1 MTATLKRMTATLKR
15 MTATLKQKTSML
27 ESRRTTTLT
36 RQPLSAYAKRAGMI
50 LAVVVLAASTAAAQQ
65 GQGRG
70 KRSADLRPCD
80 EHRDH
85 GRRIKVHGCYM
96 GLIGSTADAATKA
109 EAFWGLRNVKQANEM
124 FRDAIKAQP
133 DDPDVRVRWGY
144 LFLETHNAGEAA
156 KLFDEALKLDAN
168 HAAAKLGK
176 ASVFARRF
184 EGKTRELMAEVLES
198 DPGIFEAH
206 VLMAS
211 MAIEEND
218 FEKAN
223 ESLDKALELAQEQE
237 LSPLEAYSLKA
248 AIDFLGGASESEWV
262 TKALERN
269 PTYGSVYADPAHYYV
284 ITRRYREAADLYRKA
299 VETDMELWS
308 AHADLA
314 VNLMREGKDEEAA
327 RHLELAFRGDPYSA
341 KTVNT
346 LRLLD
351 SFKNFKT
358 YSNLDERLP
367 DDPDE
372 LAAPIDRPQVIVRL
386 HEKESEVLRPYVVE
400 LAERSLETFAAKY
413 QFKPVR
419 PVIVELYPDHD
430 DFAVRTMG
438 MPGVGLLGVTFGYLI
453 AMDSPSG
460 RVPGSF
466 HWGTTLWHEM
476 AHVVTLEST
485 NHLVPRWYSEG
496 ISVYEEWA
504 ADDSWGDRISPDVI
518 KAIEEKKFLPVADLD
533 KGFIRPSY
541 PKQIQISYFQSGL
554 VCKFIAEKWGF
565 GKLVELLRGFG
576 EGKSTADN
584 VEAVLSLPSEEFDTQ
599 FNEYVQR
606 ETGELVEQLDE
617 WRKLMKQALEAARA
631 KKWEDVIESAT
642 KALDAYPQ
650 YVEGGN
656 AYAVLSEAYLELGDK
671 EAAVEQLLK
680 YESIGGRNPSR
691 LKKLATLLDE
701 MDRGDEAIEVLEGLL
716 YIAPGDEEL
725 HGPLGQ
731 WLLDAGRDEEAAR
744 EFRSLLALGPVDPAS
759 AHFNLARAYHKMED
773 RPRTRRH
780 LLMSLETAPGYRP
793 AQKLLLEITR

>member
-1 MTATLKRMTATLKR
+1 MTSHLQSRCIPTRTGRIFSAA
-15 MTATLKQKTSML
+15 AWPVAA
-27 ESRRTTTLT
+27 RRTGIMLAAA
-36 RQPLSAYAKRAGMI
+36 LLAAGM
-50 LAVVVLAASTAAAQQ
+50 AAGQQ

-70 KRSADLRPCD
+70 KRSPDLRPCD
-80 EHRDH
+80 EHWDH
-85 GRRIKVHGCYM
+85 GRRAEARSCYLA
-96 GLIGSTADAATKA
+96 LISSNADPAAKA
-109 EAFWGLRNVKQANEM
+109 EAFWGLRNFKQANEM
-124 FRDAIKAQP
+124 FREALKAQP
-133 DDPDVRVRWGY
+133 EDPDVRVRWGH

-156 KLFDEALKLDAN
+156 KLFDEALKLDEN
-168 HAAAKLGK
+168 HVAAKLGK
-176 ASVFARRF
+176 VSVFSRRF
-184 EGKTRELMAEVLES
+184 EGKARELMAEVLEAN
-198 DPGIFEAH
+198 PELFAAH
-206 VLMAS
+206 VLTAS
-211 MAIEEND
+211 MDIEEND
-218 FEKAN
+218 FKSAN
-223 ESLDKALELAQEQE
+223 ESLDKALEKAREQNI
-237 LSPLEAYSLKA
+237 SPLEAYSLKA
-248 AIDFLGGASESEWV
+248 AIDFLGGAAESEWV
-262 TKALERN
+262 TKALDRN
-269 PTYGSVYADPAHYYV
+269 PAYGRVYADPAHFYV
-284 ITRRYREAADLYRKA
+284 ITRRYREAAELYRKA
-299 VETDMELWS
+299 VETDRELWS

-314 VNLMREGKDEEAA
+314 VNLMREGKDAEAA
-327 RHLELAFRGDPYSA
+327 RHLELAYRGDPYSA

-358 YSNLDERLP
+358 YSNFDERLP
-367 DDPDE
+367 DDPDQS
-372 LAAPIDRPQVIVRL
+372 AAPTGRPQVIVRL
-386 HEKESEVLRPYVVE
+386 HKKESELLRPYVVE

-413 QFKPVR
+413 QFKPER

-460 RVPGSF
+460 RAPGSF

-518 KAIEEKKFLPVADLD
+518 KAIKEEKFLPVADLD
-533 KGFIRPSY
+533 KGFIRPAY

-554 VCKFIAEKWGF
+554 ICKFIAEKWGF

-584 VEAVLSLPSEEFDTQ
+584 VEAVLGMPSEDFDTQ
-599 FNEYVQR
+599 FKEHVQR
-606 ETGELVEQLDE
+606 ETGELVERFDE

-631 KKWEDVIESAT
+631 KKWEDVIEPAT
-642 KALDAYPQ
+642 KARDAYPQ

-656 AYAVLSEAYLELGDK
+656 AYTVLAEAYLEQGDK
-671 EAAVEQLLK
+671 EAAVEQLLE
-680 YESIGGRNPSR
+680 YESIGGRSPSR
-691 LKKLATLLDE
+691 IKKLATLLHE
-701 MDRGDEAIEVLEGLL
+701 MGRDDEAIEVLEGLL

-731 WLLDAGRDEEAAR
+731 WLLDAGRIEEAAR

-773 RPRTRRH
+773 RQRTRRH
-780 LLMSLETAPGYRP
+780 LLMALETAPGYRP
-793 AQKLLLEITR
+793 AQKLLLEINQ

>member
-1 MTATLKRMTATLKR
+1 MTSKH
-15 MTATLKQKTSML
+15 
-27 ESRRTTTLT
+27 ESRYIGTGVSRFLRVFVGRTGL
-36 RQPLSAYAKRAGMI
+36 I
-50 LAVVVLAASTAAAQQ
+50 LAAVVLAAGTAAAQQ

-70 KRSADLRPCD
+70 RRSPDLRPCD
-80 EHRDH
+80 EHWDH
-85 GRRIKVHGCYM
+85 GRRVEARSCYM
-96 GLIGSTADAATKA
+96 GLIGSQAGPAVKA
-109 EAFWGLRNVKQANEM
+109 EAFWRLGDFKQANEM
-124 FRDAIKAQP
+124 FREALQAQEE
-133 DDPDVRVRWGY
+133 DPDVRVRWGY

-156 KLFDEALKLDAN
+156 KLFDEALKLDDT
-168 HAAAKLGK
+168 HTAAKLGK
-176 ASVFARRF
+176 AGVFSRRF
-184 EGKTRELMAEVLES
+184 EGKARELMAEVLEAS
-198 DPGIFEAH
+198 PELFEAH

-211 MAIEEND
+211 MDLEENN
-218 FEKAN
+218 FEEAG
-223 ESLDKALELAQEQE
+223 ESLDKALEIAEEQGV
-237 LSPLEAYSLKA
+237 SPLEAYSLKA

-269 PTYGSVYADPAHYYV
+269 PVYGSVYADPAHFYV

-367 DDPDE
+367 DDPDQ
-372 LAAPIDRPQVIVRL
+372 LAAPIERPQVIVRL

-413 QFKPVR
+413 QFKPER

-460 RVPGSF
+460 RPPGSF

-541 PKQIQISYFQSGL
+541 PNQIQISYFQSGL

-584 VEAVLSLPSEEFDTQ
+584 VEAVLGMPSGDFDTQ
-599 FNEYVQR
+599 FSEYVQG
-606 ETGELVEQLDE
+606 ETGELVEQFGE

-631 KKWEDVIESAT
+631 KKWEDVIEPAA
-642 KALDAYPQ
+642 KARDAYPQ
-650 YVEGGN
+650 YVEAGN
-656 AYAVLSEAYLELGDK
+656 AYAVLSEAYLELDDK
-671 EAAVEQLLK
+671 EAAVEELLK

-691 LKKLATLLDE
+691 IKKLATLLGE
-701 MDRGDEAIEVLEGLL
+701 MGRGDEAIEVLEGLL

-773 RPRTRRH
+773 RQRTRRH
-780 LLMSLETAPGYRP
+780 LLMALETAPGYRP

>member
-1 MTATLKRMTATLKR
+1 MTRSSDSGQRRVWPKRMTSKPQNRRLRASGRRFLPAWTRRCGITL
-15 MTATLKQKTSML
+15 
-27 ESRRTTTLT
+27 
-36 RQPLSAYAKRAGMI
+36 
-50 LAVVVLAASTAAAQQ
+50 LAAAFAVSTAAAQQ
-65 GQGRG
+65 GPGRG
-70 KRSADLRPCD
+70 TRSPDLRPCD
-80 EHRDH
+80 EHWDH
-85 GRRIKVHGCYM
+85 GRRVKARGCYLE
-96 GLIGSTADAATKA
+96 LIDSDASPTTKA
-109 EAFWGLRNVKQANEM
+109 EAFWGLRNFKQANEM
-124 FRDAIKAQP
+124 FREALQAQP
-133 DDPDVRVRWGY
+133 EDPDVRVRWGY

-156 KLFDEALKLDAN
+156 KLFDEALKLDED

-176 ASVFARRF
+176 AGVFSRRF
-184 EGKTRELMAEVLES
+184 EGKARELMTEVLDANPELY
-198 DPGIFEAH
+198 EAY
-206 VLMAS
+206 VLKAS
-211 MAIEEND
+211 MDIEEND
-218 FEKAN
+218 FKKAN
-223 ESLDKALELAQEQE
+223 ESLDKALEKAKEQDI
-237 LSPLEAYSLKA
+237 SPLEAYSLKA
-248 AIDFLGGASESEWV
+248 AIDFLGGAAESEWV
-262 TKALERN
+262 TKTLERN
-269 PTYGSVYADPAHYYV
+269 PTYGRVYADPAHFYV
-284 ITRRYREAADLYRKA
+284 ITRRYREAADLYLKA
-299 VETDMELWS
+299 VETDGELWS

-314 VNLMREGKDEEAA
+314 VNLMREGKDDEAA
-327 RHLELAFRGDPYSA
+327 RHLELAYRGDPFSA

-358 YSNLDERLP
+358 YSNFDQLLP
-367 DDPDE
+367 DDPDQ
-372 LAAPIDRPQVIVRL
+372 LAVPIDRPQVIVRL
-386 HEKESEVLRPYVVE
+386 HEKESEILRPYVVE

-413 QFKPVR
+413 QFKPER

-460 RVPGSF
+460 RAPGSF

-584 VEAVLSLPSEEFDTQ
+584 VEAVLGMPSEEFDTQ
-599 FNEYVQR
+599 FTEYVQA
-606 ETGELVEQLDE
+606 EAGELVEHHAE

-631 KKWEDVIESAT
+631 KKWEDVIEPAK
-642 KALDAYPQ
+642 KARDAYPQ
-650 YVEGGN
+650 YVEAGN
-656 AYAVLSEAYLELGDK
+656 AYAVLAEAYLKLDDK
-671 EAAVEQLLK
+671 EAAVEQLLE
-680 YESIGGRNPSR
+680 YESVGGRNPSR
-691 LKKLATLLDE
+691 LKKLATLLHE
-701 MDRGDEAIEVLEGLL
+701 MDRTDEAIEVLEGLL

-725 HGPLGQ
+725 HAPLGQ
-731 WLLDAGRDEEAAR
+731 WLLAAGRIEEAAR
-744 EFRSLLALGPVDPAS
+744 EFKSLLAVGPVDAAS

-773 RPRTRRH
+773 RQRTRRH
-780 LLMSLETAPGYRP
+780 LLMALETAPGYRP
-793 AQKLLLEITR
+793 AQKLLLEINQ

>member
-1 MTATLKRMTATLKR
+1 MTRSSDSGQRRLWPKRMTSKPQNRGILALGGRFLVALTRHSGILLAAAALAAG
-15 MTATLKQKTSML
+15 TAT
-27 ESRRTTTLT
+27 
-36 RQPLSAYAKRAGMI
+36 
-50 LAVVVLAASTAAAQQ
+50 AQQ
-65 GQGRG
+65 GLGRG
-70 KRSADLRPCD
+70 ARSPDLRPCD
-80 EHRDH
+80 EHWDH
-85 GRRIKVHGCYM
+85 GRRVKARGCYLE
-96 GLIGSTADAATKA
+96 LIRSSADAAAKA
-109 EAFWGLRNVKQANEM
+109 EAFWGLGNFKQANEM
-124 FRDAIKAQP
+124 FREALQAQP
-133 DDPDVRVRWGY
+133 EDPDVRVRWGY

-156 KLFDEALKLDAN
+156 KLFDEALKLDED
-168 HAAAKLGK
+168 HAPAKLGK
-176 ASVFARRF
+176 AGVFSRRF
-184 EGKTRELMAEVLES
+184 EGKARELMAEVLEAN
-198 DPGIFEAH
+198 PELYEAH
-206 VLMAS
+206 VLKAS
-211 MAIEEND
+211 MDIEEND
-218 FEKAN
+218 FKKAN
-223 ESLDKALELAQEQE
+223 ESLDKALEKAQEQDI
-237 LSPLEAYSLKA
+237 SPLEAYSLKA
-248 AIDFLGGASESEWV
+248 AIDFLGGAAESGWV

-269 PTYGSVYADPAHYYV
+269 PTYGRVYADPAHFYV

-314 VNLMREGKDEEAA
+314 VNLMREGKDDEAA
-327 RHLELAFRGDPYSA
+327 RHLELAYRGDPFSA

-358 YSNLDERLP
+358 YSNFDQLLP
-367 DDPDE
+367 DDPDQ
-372 LAAPIDRPQVIVRL
+372 LAVPIDRPQVIVRL
-386 HEKESEVLRPYVVE
+386 HEKESEILRPYVVE
-400 LAERSLETFAAKY
+400 LAERSLETFATKY
-413 QFKPVR
+413 QFKPER

-460 RVPGSF
+460 RAPGSF

-584 VEAVLSLPSEEFDTQ
+584 VEAVLGVPSEEFDTQ
-599 FNEYVQR
+599 FTEYVQA
-606 ETGELVEQLDE
+606 EAGELVEHHAE

-631 KKWEDVIESAT
+631 KKWEDVIEPAK
-642 KALDAYPQ
+642 KARDAYPQ
-650 YVEGGN
+650 YVEAGN
-656 AYAVLSEAYLELGDK
+656 AYAVLAEAYLKLDDK
-671 EAAVEQLLK
+671 EAAVEQLLE
-680 YESIGGRNPSR
+680 YESVGGRNPSR

-701 MDRGDEAIEVLEGLL
+701 MDRSDEAIEVLEGLL

-725 HGPLGQ
+725 HAPLGQ
-731 WLLDAGRDEEAAR
+731 WLLDAGRIEEAVR
-744 EFRSLLALGPVDPAS
+744 EFKSLLAVGPVDAAS

-773 RPRTRRH
+773 RQRTRRH
-780 LLMSLETAPGYRP
+780 LLMALETAPGYRP
-793 AQKLLLEITR
+793 AQKLLLEINQ